1 MSIVSSSLF
10 TVGVGK
16 RRFIWLWSAL
26 SLLFGVTGCVGQ
38 TANVRA
44 LREYEREKV
53 TPELVNEHLREL
65 TQTLGQINTV
75 VNNTPYRRGDRW
87 VRDLAL
93 TEEYANRAKSA
104 LKNGPESEVR
114 PTLLRLY
121 SDHVAD
127 ALKEAETLAGPV
139 AAPTVAAIGSAVI
152 PATPPALAPSDA
164 TAAPP
169 AEPAPPPPGDPL
181 DALHPSI
188 LEALSQV
195 NKALPNMQEALEKQK
210 QLALQIQQNQSA
222 LDAAKSSGAAPEQ
235 IQQSQSN
242 VKALQAALEQQ
253 RAELKR
259 QLEQNTINDPR
270 AQQVIKEALTVTSV
284 ALRLA
289 MEAATMASMVG
300 LEIASFTHPKDLLH
314 AAPELL
320 SHVQQTA
327 AQVKE
332 LEHQSRAAI
341 NGLKQLVDSLAQ
353 LNKLEPSD
361 LPGFL
366 YRDSLVDEL
375 VGFGWDSVH
384 LNAQAGGEAYFYNSL
399 GTGDVT
405 NSSGNTYDYTGR
417 KYKIAYHVDPIILA
431 SAGVTAKFDVGNL
444 PDAFGLK
451 LGFAT
456 NRVFKSGGDL
466 QDSSPA
472 HSLGVPGAFSDA
484 LDGALFLAGFR
495 ARVRI
500 AHFTSGTV
508 ELIDAL
514 NGTGTVGSSPFSFS
528 EKEIHLDYDF
538 VPRDTPILKSATLG
552 FGYFDYSLP
561 RILYELVNVTPDQSN
576 GNFVYNRETP
586 PQDVRTRLYTLGLT
600 FLFEQ
605 PATDNLTAFF
615 SLNGSFG
622 LGPMSYYFL
631 KNENLPPDESNR
643 EHVSHTTTGFGA
655 NSGLGVR
662 WRFVGDEGRLN
673 AHFNLA
679 YQAQLLSVIDLGTD
693 KDKVVDSG
701 SMDLFHGPTCT
712 LGGSF

>member
-1 MSIVSSSLF
+1 M
-10 TVGVGK
+10 
-16 RRFIWLWSAL
+16 
-26 SLLFGVTGCVGQ
+26 LLGVTGCVGQ

-53 TPELVNEHLREL
+53 TPALVNEHLREL
-65 TQTLGQINTV
+65 NQTLAQIDKV
-75 VNNTPYRRGDRW
+75 VNGTPYRRGDRW

-93 TEEYANRAKSA
+93 TEEYANRAKNA
-104 LKNGPESEVR
+104 LQNGPEAELR

-139 AAPTVAAIGSAVI
+139 VAPSVAAVGSAVI
-152 PATPPALAPSDA
+152 PATPPGLTPGDS
-164 TAAPP
+164 TTAPP
-169 AEPAPPPPGDPL
+169 AEPPPPPPVDPL

-195 NKALPNMQEALEKQK
+195 HKALPNMQQALEKQQ
-210 QLALQIQQNQSA
+210 QLALQIQRNQAA
-222 LDAAKSSGAAPEQ
+222 LDAAKSSGAPPEQ
-235 IQQSQSN
+235 VQQSEGN

-259 QLEQNTINDPR
+259 QLAGNTINDPR

-327 AQVKE
+327 EQVRE
-332 LEHQSRAAI
+332 LERQSKAAI
-341 NGLKQLVDSLAQ
+341 TGLKQLVDALAERSN
-353 LNKLEPSD
+353 LSPSD

-375 VGFGWDSVH
+375 AGFGWDSVH
-384 LNAQAGGEAYFYNSL
+384 VSAQAGGEAYFYNSL
-399 GTGDVT
+399 ATGDVT
-405 NSSGNTYDYTGR
+405 NSHGNTYDYTGR
-417 KYKIAYHVDPIILA
+417 TYKLAYHVNPIVLA
-431 SAGVTAKFDVGNL
+431 SAGITAKFDVGKL

-508 ELIDAL
+508 DAL
-514 NGTGTVGSSPFSFS
+514 NAADGSNAGSSPFAFS
-528 EKEIHLDYDF
+528 EKELHIDYDF
-538 VPRDTPILKSATLG
+538 APRDTPILKSATLG
-552 FGYFDYSLP
+552 FGYFDYTLP
-561 RILYELVNVTPDQSN
+561 RILYELVNVTPDQDH
-576 GNFVYNRETP
+576 GNYVYNRETP
-586 PQDVRTRLYTLGLT
+586 PQAVRTRLYTLGIT

-615 SLNGSFG
+615 SLNGAFG

-631 KNENLPPDESNR
+631 KDETQPPIESNR
-643 EHVSHTTTGFGA
+643 DNISHTTTGVGA
-655 NSGLGVR
+655 NSGLGMR
-662 WRFVGDEGRLN
+662 WRFVGAEGRLS
-673 AHFNLA
+673 AHFELA
-679 YQAQLLSVIDLGTD
+679 YQAQLLSSIDLGTD

-701 SMDLFHGPTCT
+701 SVDVFHGPTCT

>member
-1 MSIVSSSLF
+1 MSLSSFARVRFGAGKWRFTGSCAALLF
-10 TVGVGK
+10 
-16 RRFIWLWSAL
+16 
-26 SLLFGVTGCVGQ
+26 LFGVTGCVGQ

-44 LREYEREKV
+44 LREYEREEV
-53 TPELVNEHLREL
+53 TPQLVNEHLREL
-65 TQTLGQINTV
+65 NQTLEQITTV
-75 VNNTPYRRGDRW
+75 VSATPYRRGDRW

-93 TEEYANRAKSA
+93 TEEVANRAKNA
-104 LKNGPESEVR
+104 LKNGPDSQIR

-127 ALKEAETLAGPV
+127 ALKEAEGLAGSV
-139 AAPTVAAIGSAVI
+139 AAPSVAAIGGALV
-152 PATPPALAPSDA
+152 PATLPGLAPGEA
-164 TAAPP
+164 TTAAPP
-169 AEPAPPPPGDPL
+169 EPPPPVDPL

-195 NKALPNMQEALEKQK
+195 NKALPNMQEAVEKQK
-210 QLALQIQQNQSA
+210 QLALQLQHSQSA
-222 LDAAKSSGAAPEQ
+222 LDAAKSSGAPPEQ
-235 IQQSQSN
+235 VQQSQSN
-242 VKALQAALEQQ
+242 VKALQSALEQQ
-253 RAELKR
+253 RADLKR
-259 QLEQNTINDPR
+259 QLEQHTINDPR
-270 AQQVIKEALTVTSV
+270 AQQVIKEALTITSV

-289 MEAATMASMVG
+289 MEAATMASMIG
-300 LEIASFTHPKDLLH
+300 LEIASFTHPKDLLR
-314 AAPELL
+314 AAPALL
-320 SHVQQTA
+320 AHVQQTA
-327 AQVKE
+327 EQVQE
-332 LEHQSRAAI
+332 LERQSKAAI
-341 NGLKQLVDSLAQ
+341 VGLKQLVDSLAQ

-375 VGFGWDSVH
+375 VGFGWESVH
-384 LNAQAGGEAYFYNSL
+384 VNAQAGGEAYFYNSL
-399 GTGDVT
+399 ATGDVT
-405 NSSGNTYDYTGR
+405 NSQGNTYDYTGR
-417 KYKIAYHVDPIILA
+417 QYKLAYHVNPIVLA
-431 SAGVTAKFDVGNL
+431 SAGITAKFDVGKL

-508 ELIDAL
+508 DAL
-514 NGTGTVGSSPFSFS
+514 NAADGSNAGSSPFSFS
-528 EKEIHLDYDF
+528 EKEVHLDYDF
-538 VPRDTPILKSATLG
+538 APRDTPILKSATLG
-552 FGYFDYSLP
+552 FGYFDYTLP
-561 RILYELVNVTPDQSN
+561 RILYELVNVTPDQDN
-576 GNFVYNRETP
+576 GNYVFNRETP
-586 PQDVRTRLYTLGLT
+586 PQAVRTRLYTVGLT

-605 PATDNLTAFF
+605 PATDNLNAFF

-631 KNENLPPDESNR
+631 KNEAEPPIASNR
-643 EHVSHTTTGFGA
+643 ENISHTTTGLGA
-655 NSGLGVR
+655 NSGLGMR

-673 AHFNLA
+673 AHFELA

-701 SMDLFHGPTCT
+701 SMDVFHGPTCT
-712 LGGSF
+712 VGGSF